1 MKEASTK
8 ADRPEYE
15 GRRQY
20 HINVTPGEIAPY
32 VLLPGDPGRVD
43 RIVKS
48 WETGRVLSFNR
59 EYKVATGTCHGCPI
73 SAISSGIGSPS
84 LGIAVEE
91 AAQIGCHTFVRVGS
105 TGAIQENIEIGD
117 LMIDQAAVRFEGTSH
132 QYVFGE
138 YPAFASLEVTLS
150 LVEAAEELGY
160 RYHLGLNA
168 STDSFYVGQAR
179 PGFHDYLPAFQKER
193 FEELRNTRVTNYEM
207 EPAALFVISSLYGL
221 RSGVVSVVIAN
232 RITNRFSYEGEDK
245 AIAVANKAVQILQDW
260 DRRKKERGKS
270 VFWPGLL
277 KT

>member
-91 AAQIGCHTFVRVGS
+91 AAQIGATRSSGS
-105 TGAIQENIEIGD
+105 
-117 LMIDQAAVRFEGTSH
+117 
-132 QYVFGE
+132 
-138 YPAFASLEVTLS
+138 
-150 LVEAAEELGY
+150 
-160 RYHLGLNA
+160 
-168 STDSFYVGQAR
+168 
-179 PGFHDYLPAFQKER
+179 
-193 FEELRNTRVTNYEM
+193 
-207 EPAALFVISSLYGL
+207 
-221 RSGVVSVVIAN
+221 
-232 RITNRFSYEGEDK
+232 
-245 AIAVANKAVQILQDW
+245 
-260 DRRKKERGKS
+260 DRRAPSRRTSRSE
-270 VFWPGLL
+270 
-277 KT
+277 T